1 MKSKGSIIKKYKTV
15 ILMILAAFLC
25 LSCSAVWQEKALN
38 LSLTAVLWKT
48 GLSDQKNCVI
58 PSKYPLMIF
67 SLGVLKILL
76 IESPAAQ
83 AFWGMLSA
91 AAPLLFFYLISGGRA
106 MGAGDVKLMAA
117 AGFYLGSFRGLLAL
131 FLGSLAGSIVVVFR
145 QRRATALQTV
155 AFGPYLSLGIWIS
168 ALFF

>member
-1 MKSKGSIIKKYKTV
+1 MKKYKTV

-25 LSCSAVWQEKALN
+25 LGCSAVWQEKALN

-67 SLGVLKILL
+67 GLGTVKFLLLESLA
-76 IESPAAQ
+76 EQ
-83 AFWGMLSA
+83 AFFGMLSA
-91 AAPLLFFYLISGGRA
+91 ASPLLFFYLISGGRA

-117 AGFYLGSFRGLLAL
+117 AGFYLGGFKGLLAL
-131 FLGSLAGSIVVVFR
+131 FLGSLAGSIAVVFR
-145 QRRATALQTV
+145 QKRVPALQIV